1 MKTKTITLKSKN
13 ASNQLE
19 ACEKCDLYHLCYNNM
34 IDCELGFNE
43 YWEVSEIKVQESSK
57 QQRV

>member
-19 ACEKCDLYHLCYNNM
+19 ACELCDLYHLCYRNM
-34 IDCELGFNE
+34 VDCELGINE
-43 YWEVSEIKVQESSK
+43 YWKVSEIKVQEII
-57 QQRV
+57 